1 MINVL
6 VVNCSVGSNAWIMRS
21 QWGVGLSIW
30 RFIFLFALFL
40 FRILVLLISI
50 IIGFNGIHLFLT
62 SCIVNNIFLSM
73 LLSWIGWFIYID
85 RFFIFECLHWFTDFI
100 SDCMFFCSLCRFNA
114 DQFIQFF
121 FVILSSNSLVSFIM
135 LSPDTEAFALSCL
148 SWILSIY
155 F

>member
-1 MINVL
+1 
-6 VVNCSVGSNAWIMRS
+6 MRS

-85 RFFIFECLHWFTDFI
+85 CFFIFECLHWFTDFI

-121 FVILSSNSLVSFIM
+121 FVILSFKLFGKFYHAISRHGSICVK
-135 LSPDTEAFALSCL
+135 
-148 SWILSIY
+148 LSILN
-155 F
+155 FINIFLIIALIFFNFHFSMWRL